1 MAINK
6 TIDLLPE
13 YFRTIPNQRFLNSTL
28 DRLVS
33 DPNLRNF
40 DGYVGRRLVNG
51 TPLAG
56 NYITEPSTF
65 RTDYQLEPEFVFAQP
80 GSPTRAAGFKDVLNS
95 VASQGGRID
104 AWNRLLTDNSYT
116 YQGFVA
122 LDKLTNYFNYV
133 WIPEPRKINGTRVDE
148 NPWFRTPVTISNS
161 TLPTSATYTVTR
173 TSKGLSVTDV
183 DGLNPAIFLSRG
195 GNYTFKIQPNDYSAG
210 IRTAKSVTQLSSVSP
225 VLTSSQIPLFG
236 NSSGQFVAAGGL
248 VVADVVDFNFKYSQF
263 AVECWVWIDSN
274 QNSGDQVIVGQ
285 WSFNDT
291 ANSSWALIRTGSP
304 NTLKFSWVD
313 AGTGAVSELVY
324 DSGAVSTGAWHHV
337 AVTRASGT
345 ARLYVDG
352 YQAVTGSMGTIA
364 RSDKALTIGADT
376 QNSMAFRG
384 FINDLRITNGYAR
397 YTDVYYELP
406 SGTTVNDNN
415 TVLLINFDGVLRS
428 SVFTDNTQTTAS
440 RTWIQSHPGTPGFI
454 PSNPNLTARDILGVN
469 NNGVTT
475 GDIVFNVPRL
485 ADESYWRNLS
495 VTGTEIL
502 DFVDLATDLQFD
514 QIDGK
519 SIDTFVQ
526 VPASLTDSDL
536 TGHRGGI
543 DGVTDLNGKT
553 LIFVAG
559 QSAGWQ
565 RVEPFEFNG
574 LEAGNFENTTPI
586 LNSQWYGIWTCQVI
600 NGLIRLNFVANI
612 SSQYR
617 VKVKNGSTYRNTGWY
632 KTTNNSTLVRVP
644 SLSGNL
650 TTLFLQDDQNTA
662 NILPLGIINTDVP
675 VLDIDREI
683 VGQKYYTSGNGVK
696 FIDGLR
702 VTFGLD
708 AVPASYCNLVL
719 VYQSTFTN
727 QIGIADATI
736 ALLDVGEIQ
745 PGFFLEAN
753 TETMLVHSVD
763 YQANTVTVT
772 RGYNSIATA
781 HGDNSWCKI
790 LTLPSYI
797 VEGVGSAIT
806 LVPYQQLTTQEPY
819 LDNAQNP
826 DYITVN
832 RASADRNPWSRTNRW
847 FNYAVIENTL
857 AYLQAQGVTVSAP
870 NAVSRAVRPILE
882 FRSGLKLYD
891 FGTHS
896 LAQVQLLDSQIND
909 AQSNINGR
917 RVTDTQSLTLNG
929 HLLVDGDL
937 VIFNNDTEPQVRS
950 KVYQIQYVDVDGD
963 LNLFSRA
970 PVRVASTTNV
980 NISNPGTI
988 DGVTLQPY
996 DRVLLWKQTNAAHN
1010 GIYYYISG
1018 RLERSDD
1025 VNSVTEL
1032 GTDFYV
1038 YASAGTDNI
1047 NSWFR
1052 YVVDLNTVVLGT
1064 TPLSFKTVSA
1074 QGPVVTLTEYATALS
1089 GDCVVVNSADA
1100 NNRGTN
1106 WYWDAAI
1113 KYWTLS
1119 SQQKT
1124 QVQQAPKFDVFDYTG
1139 VSYADTSVY
1148 DLSSFAGST
1157 LIEYQRNASV
1167 ASDPVLEFGLTY
1179 RNLANVGDIT
1189 FLNTYESDIFT
1200 HQINNNPVQIA
1211 INQGVARRTDVITG
1225 AASEFSPW
1233 QQALTNLELYQNISA
1248 TGTRTIQV
1256 SCTLLNK
1263 TTANNTLVFVDGHQI
1278 SPDNFTVQV
1287 VSNTVLFTIGN
1298 AVSVN
1303 TDSTVL
1309 VKLIAATPIV
1319 GAYYDVP
1326 TAYDINP
1333 YNQRPVSFTHN
1344 DIKQHTDAMHHQHG
1358 HGISPADTENSLDD
1372 PDHQGKP
1379 GLIMLHEGF
1388 SVLSTLML
1396 TDNRY
1401 NIDRALKNAAA
1412 DYELFKLKFLQ
1423 AGDQVENIVNLGAR
1437 DGVDQ
1442 IFAVLVANH
1451 NPSSA
1456 WYTSDMVP
1464 VGGTVV
1470 RYTVDDPQQQY
1481 YDISQQLDQVASNRA
1496 VLVYLNGQH
1505 LVRGTDYEVFTGR
1518 PAVQIMLVVR
1528 VDDLIEI
1535 VEYPNTDGCYMPAT
1549 PAKLGLGAAY
1559 VPSKYTDDTYQESV
1573 LVIQG
1578 HDGSITRAFNDYRD
1592 ALLMELELRI
1602 YNNIKVNSELWN
1614 QVIENRVP
1622 TAGRFRE
1629 LNGLATYS
1637 MTEQASIQ
1645 RKFFYEWVAENH
1657 VNFRTS
1663 VYKQDKAFTYNYT
1676 GSTDKITGDPLLG
1689 YWRGSY
1695 RDFYDTDRP
1704 HTHPWEIL
1712 GLSVKPTWWQSTY
1725 GPAPYT
1731 GENLILWQDLMNGV
1745 LRHTG
1750 EVSATG
1756 YRTTNVYNTPRTA
1769 RLGLLDVIP
1778 VSASGKLLDPNVSL
1792 TAILETQSLRV
1803 GFTFNDGGPA
1813 ETAWRHSST
1822 FPFSQLRTKILQN
1835 PQFMLGTLW
1844 DLDSYCPHVRHNTT
1858 PTVAGMFDGFKY
1870 LVTQIPSI
1878 ADVELHNVDTDA
1890 AGKTVRK
1897 HSMLNYIVEYL
1908 TTQGDTATL
1917 FKNYI
1922 THSTVNLVYNLAG
1935 FADKGNLTVYAEQ
1948 NSPQTI
1954 QQTVRVPAE
1963 DYSLLL
1969 SQSTPVGQVTY
1980 SGVIIT
1986 QSVNGYKITGYDQEY
2001 PFFIISPSNPTGKS
2015 TSITVGSQ
2023 SFTVYQE
2030 YADQPIYVPYGF
2042 EFSNRQ
2048 TVVDFLVSYGAYL
2061 QRLGFLFDTDAATD
2075 RVTWTDAA
2083 VQFVKWSYYNW
2094 APNQGVNRISLVLNP
2109 SSGVLKFRPVAG
2121 TLDSLLNPGSLLLDE
2136 NQFQIDTRYLD
2147 VLRDSDVTYINNQL
2161 PYGVISAL
2169 RANLINFEHKL
2180 ILNNRTVFNDLI
2192 YNPALGTRQNRLRI
2206 TGLKSG
2212 DWNGTLASAGF
2223 MMMLS
2228 EVAEWQP
2235 NTDYLRGSIVRYK
2248 NQNWTALT
2256 AVIGASKFQQLN
2268 FSVTDTVFQDQLMPS
2283 IGAKALDLEHAYD
2296 PYYHNSI
2303 PDMVRLRCDALG
2315 YVERTWLASLGLD
2328 LLNQTEFYRGWIKQK
2343 GTPQAIKNFTSA
2355 GTTDLLA
2362 DFAMF
2367 EEYAIKMGEYGA
2379 TGRTGYVDVQLNS
2392 TVAVNNPVAVEF
2404 AVGNSDTNI
2413 IRVSDSALYKKPLGW
2428 NANFI
2433 QTLDEGYLN
2442 DSESPFLSA
2451 GPVLPSDIYDFAQSN
2466 TLEYNSTLQHLLTF
2480 PSKLSMTTETDTGN
2494 LLRNIRN
2501 HNWFWIAVDEV
2512 SSAEN
2517 KYNVITWKLS
2527 AAYIKQVVLNTAQN
2541 TIDLYLSSGVDAYV
2555 GDIVAVDITQ
2565 AQGVFTV
2572 YDYRVQPSGDYY
2584 SVLRLQVADI
2594 TQYTFDNITYTDVTA
2609 PQGIY
2614 TYTSLR
2620 HNDIGSATL
2629 DSQVNRLLLPVL
2641 TRAYVDYDTTGFAV
2655 YDFREPYVT
2664 GQATLPAGSVVTTS
2678 IAQDEATKLLWLGQ
2692 ATANQVSLKTLGS
2705 AKLSAG
2711 DVTGLDT
2718 VVHTFTATG
2727 NSSSL
2732 GSQVVNL
2739 TSGLAVATATDS
2751 INSGQLYILKYTPT
2765 VAEVSNKFYGASG
2778 SYLGSSISASAD
2790 GVWLVAGAPN
2800 PSGVGFVQ
2808 VYQRVSSTYSLVQ
2821 TIADP
2826 GNTTAKFGSSVSL
2839 SADGAV
2845 LAVGAPS
2852 AGNGKVYT
2860 FSRASSTF
2868 TLTQTLSAVVNDEK
2882 YGASVAVNGDLLA
2895 IGSSQST
2902 QVIGSQTLH
2911 QLGKVELWNYYSSA
2925 WHLIQTIN
2933 NTDVFSTGFGQQLS
2947 WLTTKVLAVV
2957 ENHADFVQADQLHL
2971 ESNIQFDSGGT
2982 VMYDSA
2988 AQPGQRL
2995 SQYQLLRTSASVL
3008 SAQHD
3013 TIQLTRVK
3021 TIQYQSATGV
3031 NLCFAGNLQ
3040 RLWVGNS
3047 LATTDGNNVVCYT
3060 NDNALSGWTMLRQ
3073 QQPTLDAHSLFRAW
3087 IYNSRTQQKIVDL
3100 DVVDLSQ
3107 GLLPGVIAQ
3116 HIDYIS
3122 GNDPAVYGVALW
3134 RSGITYEV
3142 GSRVVY
3148 DDTVYVAN
3156 QIHSAVFFNTVYWTV
3171 LSAQSRVANTGSV
3184 KWGAAQVGLNWF
3196 STRQLRTVNYHQG
3209 ELMDRVANYNTWFP
3223 GTQINIY
3230 EWTASTVPPS
3240 AYTGTGTVTADAAT
3254 VYDSQTSQWYFW
3266 VANKTQPSGVHTL
3279 STADISNALTHPQLS
3294 GLPMISPANAHSVIL
3309 YNVANEVNNGEN
3321 VLHIDY
3327 VLEDH
3332 TNRLHSEFLM
3342 LSEDGSGHWLT
3353 TPIYTKMVD
3362 SLCGQSNFTYGG
3374 VTTQLEVPDP
3384 ALNTEDRY
3392 GVAFRPRQSLFRD
3405 RNKAAQIYFQQINTA
3420 IASQAVAN
3428 LTTLSLLR
3436 QRDPM
3441 PTTGFD
3447 ATVADRDTL
3456 LILDVRDYVN
3466 NTVILIHSDS
3476 LATNSGW
3483 SRVKLVNGKWEMVTS
3498 EFYNLN
3504 VYWQYQDWSSVD
3516 YTEPVAD
3523 NTIAHI
3529 GYLPSI
3535 NLVPGQYLKIL
3546 NNGDGNAAMYQIQAD
3561 QTLNPVWIQN
3571 GTIQFKP
3578 NLYDAVVTGDG
3589 LAGTAFDTVAGFDS
3603 YPALPLRMILTALNQ
3618 HILTG
3623 DLMPV
3628 ADSAFFAVMRFV
3640 LQENLSVDW
3649 LFRTSFINVKHR
3661 VKNLNRQTNYR
3672 QDDEQFV
3679 RDFVNE
3685 TNPYH
3690 TRIREYTNVY
3700 SATDTALT
3708 ATSDF
3713 DLPALYDAV
3722 WYADQYPGSYGK
3734 LISGQARY
3742 FTAGIAL
3749 AQENG
3754 LLYVGS
3760 NGMAI
3765 HAMGLWPNTT
3775 VTAATPQHWVFAL
3788 NQTPTETVTK
3798 YPVPANNIIGV
3809 AINGVPFYS
3818 VVAAETDTL
3827 TWVNDPS
3834 VTETYTVNIAAGT
3847 SYVGPDASNG
3857 YLTATGAYVYR
3868 ANPAL
3873 LYTPNTSQH
3882 SPVIGF
3888 ALDGFPIYGPYGYRR
3903 VDGSGGIVQN
3913 TSSYRL
3919 RNDYRLSTQT
3929 VVNGQAYADYAAP
3942 TGEYIG
3948 DWEYVSGLGTL
3959 DEHNGRFVKT
3969 PEYPYG
3975 TYAYFVTVDTYNH
3988 TTPVYPYIVGPT
4000 FQGVPTGLKYNYVG
4014 ESSVAMY
4021 ENGNYQMPAQPA
4033 PVSSDWS
4040 LRSPTGLF
4048 PNDEIRFTQGVYSN
4062 WNNHHTYNLTG
4073 LTVAYPGHG
4082 YSSTPIV
4089 TITGGGGSGATA
4101 RVTVNPLTQQLNPTV
4116 TLTSVGTGYTSQ
4128 PLVEVIGGFNVLTWA
4143 GSVVVSVL
4151 TNNVTLSTP
4160 QTLTQGTVLSFGD
4173 IVTASVAHTV
4183 TANVSSNA
4191 TIQLNSV
4198 TGITPGMKVTGNN
4211 VATGTGVVYKPGDV
4225 ILYEA
4230 AQAFYEATQLDSSA
4244 QVAGVKHTVQTKG
4257 LFVTLASAA
4266 TSSNV
4271 NITVESVTDILI
4283 GMTVSSTNITNSP
4296 TVSSVNTAT
4305 KTVTLSSPQSVTA
4318 GETLT
4323 FTLNSAN
4330 VTLESVSGIVTGMV
4344 VTGAHIVANTYP
4356 TVTNVDAA
4364 NSKVTVSSAQTLA
4377 RYDQL
4382 SFVAVTYDSTN
4393 TTLPVVSNIGTVIAG
4408 MRVVGQ
4414 NISVVAVSN
4423 ISTFGNANV
4432 TVESVTD
4439 INSLT
4444 GMTVFSNNITDFPT
4458 VSSVDAA
4465 TKTVTLSKPETVVV
4479 GETLTFTST
4488 TTVSATANTITV
4500 TGDHR
4505 NVVANT
4511 QLNLSYLYGNP
4522 SSDTAAWTQLSLDD
4536 ILIPRSAVLTPVLTN
4551 SLVRKPN
4558 ITMQYNRKAA
4568 VEYPSVLVDS
4578 VPFTDT
4584 YTVVN
4589 ATMADQDDT
4598 QLDNVVLQ
4606 LAFNTDTVT
4615 ENIWNYQHRVAGA
4628 RSASFSNL
4636 GGNRYLT
4643 ANTTISGLGL
4653 NDFTIEF
4660 WFRMQTVHSTQALFS
4675 TSGII
4680 IYVNELNQVCV
4691 SDTTNLLVS
4700 GGSVTTNIWQH
4711 VVVERKYNTVSL
4723 YLDGYRLGQYTADN
4737 YQTHNFS
4744 GVNLTLGTE
4753 VTPANTANAF
4763 MDELRITSG
4772 VLRYDAANYAVP
4784 QGAFGRTVL
4793 TDAYHS
4799 HVTLLYG
4806 FESLSATANS
4816 ITVNFVPHG
4825 VSTVVQD
4832 RSVNSKLVTVN
4843 NPANLTVNNTVISTA
4858 HSEILAATFTAG
4870 AYVDAGTST
4879 DFNLGTDDFT
4889 IEFWMDP
4896 DSDAGT
4902 IFTLAAGTTH
4912 SLTARMSDAT
4922 HIQLLVKTAAA
4933 STVMT
4938 LTGTISSGAHFISVE
4953 RYQQRMML
4961 YVDGVLVDQDDQAN
4975 YSFGT
4980 STNTVPLMISAAS
4993 AGFTGKLGDFRVTA
5007 GLARHTPV
5015 GNFDTLIHSDF
5026 TDTALGM
5033 RSADVV
5039 IDGSGFVTNINCPAD
5054 DEHVNGRL
5062 YDTLDVR
5069 VFSNGNLNTA
5079 NTGFRMFKDMLDNV
5093 SYYAI
5098 PATGTTTL
5106 TQALNWYD
5114 TEIRLA
5120 NVSGFFIQD
5129 PTQNRWGTVF
5139 VNGERI
5145 AYLNVDPVN
5154 NLLTGIIR
5162 GTLGT
5167 HTPAVHAISSRT
5179 EAAGDNLTL
5188 PGTQALV
5195 GVAHTVTANVS
5206 SNATIQLDS
5215 VTGITPGM
5223 KVTRN
5228 NVATSV
5234 VVSALTNYVTLATP
5248 QTLTQGTVLSFGDIV
5263 AHTVT
5268 ANVSSNATIQLDSVT
5283 GITPGMK
5290 VTRNN
5295 VATSV
5300 VVSALTNYVTLATPQ
5315 TLTRGTVLS
5324 FGDIVTASVGP
5335 FTTVNTNSLT
5345 AYRNTWN
5352 TLGSG
5357 VATDGQGLQLS
5368 STDIAVF
5375 LINNPAQLPV

>member
-51 TPLAG
+51 APLAG

-104 AWNRLLTDNSYT
+104 AWNRLLTDNTYT
-116 YQGFVA
+116 YQGFVD
-122 LDKLTNYFNYV
+122 LDKLTNYYNYV

-148 NPWFRTPVTISNS
+148 NPWFRTPVQVSNS
-161 TLPTSATYTVTR
+161 TVPTAATYTVTR
-173 TSKGLSVTDV
+173 TSTGLSVTDV
-183 DGLNPAIFLSRG
+183 DGLNPEIFLSRG
-195 GNYTFKIQPNDYSAG
+195 GNYTFRVQPDNFSAG
-210 IRTAKSVTQLSSVSP
+210 IRTAKSVTQLTSVSP
-225 VLTSSQIPLFG
+225 VLTSSQFPLFG
-236 NSSGQFVAAGGL
+236 NTSGQFMAAGGL
-248 VVADVVDFNFKYSQF
+248 VVTDVTDFNFKYSQF
-263 AVECWVWIDSN
+263 AVECWVWIDGS
-274 QNSGDQVIVGQ
+274 QKSGDQVIVGQ
-285 WSFNDT
+285 WSLSDT

-304 NTLKFSWVD
+304 NTLKFSWID

-324 DSGAVSTGAWHHV
+324 SAGSVSTGAWHHV

-352 YQAVTGSMGTIA
+352 YQAVAGSMGTIA

-384 FINDLRITNGYAR
+384 FINDLRITLGYAR
-397 YTDVYYELP
+397 YTDVYYALP
-406 SGTTVNDNN
+406 SGNTVNDAN
-415 TVLLINFDGVLRS
+415 TVLLINFDGVLGS
-428 SVFTDNTQTTAS
+428 SVFTDNTQPAAS

-454 PSNPNLTARDILGVN
+454 PTNPNLTARDILGVN

-495 VTGTEIL
+495 VTGTETL

-526 VPASLTDSDL
+526 VPASLTDSNQ

-553 LIFVAG
+553 LIFVTG

-574 LEAGNFENTTPI
+574 LEVNKFENTTPI
-586 LNSQWYGIWTCQVI
+586 PNSQWYGIWTCQVL

-612 SSQYR
+612 SGQYR

-632 KTTNNSTLVRVP
+632 KTTDNSALVRVP
-644 SLSGNL
+644 ALSGNF
-650 TTLFLQDDQNTA
+650 TTLYLQDDQNSA
-662 NILPLGIINTDVP
+662 NILPLVIINTDVP
-675 VLDIDREI
+675 VLDIDRDI

-702 VTFGLD
+702 VTFGSD
-708 AVPASYCNLVL
+708 AMPTSYNNLVL

-736 ALLDVGEIQ
+736 GLLDVQEIQ
-745 PGFFLEAN
+745 PGFFLQAN
-753 TETMLVHSVD
+753 TETMLVNSVD
-763 YQANTVTVT
+763 YQANTVSVT

-790 LTLPSYI
+790 LTMPSYI

-847 FNYAVIENTL
+847 FNYTVIENTL
-857 AYLQAQGVTVSAP
+857 TYLQAQGVTVSAP
-870 NAVSRAVRPILE
+870 NSVSRAVRPILE

-891 FGTHS
+891 FGS
-896 LAQVQLLDSQIND
+896 KSIAQVQLLDSQIND
-909 AQSNINGR
+909 ALSNINGR

-929 HLLVDGDL
+929 HLLVDSDL
-937 VIFNNDTEPQVRS
+937 VVFNHDTDPLVRS
-950 KVYQIQYVDVDGD
+950 KVYQIQYVDVNGD

-980 NISNPGTI
+980 NIDSPGTI

-996 DRVLLWKQTNAAHN
+996 DRVLLWQQTNAAHN
-1010 GIYYYISG
+1010 GIYSYISSS
-1018 RLERSDD
+1018 LVRSDD

-1032 GTDFYV
+1032 STDFYV
-1038 YASAGTDNI
+1038 YVSEGTI
-1047 NSWFR
+1047 NCNTWFR
-1052 YVVDLNTVVLGT
+1052 YVVDLNTLVLGT
-1064 TPLSFKTVSA
+1064 TPLSFKSVSA
-1074 QGPVVTLTEYATALS
+1074 QGPVVSLTEYATALA

-1100 NNRGTN
+1100 LNRGTN
-1106 WYWDAAI
+1106 WYWDATAR
-1113 KYWTLS
+1113 YWVLS

-1124 QVQQAPKFDVFDYTG
+1124 QVQQAPKFDVYDYNG
-1139 VSYADTSVY
+1139 VSYAASVY
-1148 DLSSFAGST
+1148 NRSSFVGST
-1157 LIEYQRNASV
+1157 LIEYQQNSGV
-1167 ASDPVLEFGLTY
+1167 APDPVLGFGLTY

-1189 FLNTYESDIFT
+1189 FLNTYESDTFT
-1200 HQINNNPVQIA
+1200 HQINNNSVEIA
-1211 INQGVARRTDVITG
+1211 INQGVARRVDVITG
-1225 AASEFSPW
+1225 VASEFSPW

-1248 TGTRTIQV
+1248 VGTRTIQV

-1263 TTANNTLVFVDGHQI
+1263 TTANNTMVFVDGHQI
-1278 SPDNFTVQV
+1278 SPANFSVQV
-1287 VSNTVLFTIGN
+1287 VSNTVLITIGD

-1344 DIKQHTDAMHHQHG
+1344 DIKQHTDAIHHQHG

-1388 SVLSTLML
+1388 SVLPTLML

-1412 DYELFKLKFLQ
+1412 EYELFKLKFLQ
-1423 AGDQVENIVNLGAR
+1423 AGDQVENIVNLSAR

-1442 IFAVLVANH
+1442 IFEVLASNH
-1451 NPSSA
+1451 NPRSA

-1464 VGGTVV
+1464 VGGKIIS
-1470 RYTVDDPQQQY
+1470 YTVDDPQQQY
-1481 YDISQQLDQVASNRA
+1481 YDISQQLDQVASNQA

-1518 PAVQIMLVVR
+1518 PAVQLMHDVR
-1528 VDDLIEI
+1528 VGDLIEI
-1535 VEYPNTDGCYMPAT
+1535 AEYANTDGCYMPAT

-1559 VPSKYTDDTYQESV
+1559 VPSMYTDDTYQESV

-1578 HDGSITRAFNDYRD
+1578 HDGSITRAFTDYRD

-1602 YNNIKVNSELWN
+1602 FNNIKVNSELWG
-1614 QVIENRVP
+1614 QVIENRAP
-1622 TAGRFRE
+1622 SAGRFRE

-1637 MTEQASIQ
+1637 MTEQAAIQ

-1663 VYKQDKAFTYNYT
+1663 VYTQGKAFTYNYT

-1704 HTHPWEIL
+1704 HTHPWEML
-1712 GLSVKPTWWQSTY
+1712 GFAIKPTWWQSTY

-1745 LRHTG
+1745 IRQTG

-1778 VSASGKLLDPNVSL
+1778 VSASGELLDPNVSL
-1792 TAILETQSLRV
+1792 TAILETQTLRA

-1822 FPFSQLRTKILQN
+1822 FPFAQLRTKILQN

-1844 DLDSYCPHVRHNTT
+1844 DLDRYCPHVRHNTT

-1878 ADVELHNVDTDA
+1878 TDVQLHNVDTDA
-1890 AGKTVRK
+1890 AGNTVRK

-1908 TTQGDTATL
+1908 TGQGDTATL

-1935 FADKGNLTVYAEQ
+1935 FADKGNLAVYAEQ

-2001 PFFIISPSNPTGKS
+2001 PFFIISPSNPTGKT

-2030 YADQPIYVPYGF
+2030 FADQPIYVPYGF

-2061 QRLGFLFDTDAATD
+2061 QRLGFLFDTDPATD

-2083 VQFVKWSYYNW
+2083 VQFVKWSYYDW

-2121 TLDSLLNPGSLLLDE
+2121 TLESLLNPGSLLLDE
-2136 NQFQIDTRYLD
+2136 NQYQIDTRYLD
-2147 VLRDSDVTYINNQL
+2147 VLRDADVTYINNQL

-2180 ILNNRTVFNDLI
+2180 VMNNRTVFNDLI

-2228 EVAEWQP
+2228 EVADWQP

-2248 NQNWTALT
+2248 NQNWAALT

-2362 DFAMF
+2362 DFAVF

-2404 AVGNSDTNI
+2404 AAGASDTNI
-2413 IRVSDSALYKKPLGW
+2413 IRVSDSVLYKKPLGW

-2433 QTLDEGYLN
+2433 QTLDDGNLI

-2451 GPVLPSDIYDFAQSN
+2451 GPVLPSDIYDFAHRN
-2466 TLEYNSTLQHLLTF
+2466 TLQYNSTLQNLLTF

-2572 YDYRVQPSGDYY
+2572 YDYQVQPSGDYY
-2584 SVLRLQVADI
+2584 SVLSLQVADI

-2629 DSQVNRLLLPVL
+2629 DSQVNRLRLPVL

-2664 GQATLPAGSVVTTS
+2664 GQATLPAGSEVTTS

-2711 DVTGLDT
+2711 DVTGLDV
-2718 VVHTFTATG
+2718 VVHTFTANAAANT
-2727 NSSSL
+2727 SSL

-2751 INSGQLYILKYTPT
+2751 SNSGQLYILKYTPT
-2765 VAEVSNKFYGASG
+2765 VAEVSQEFYGASG
-2778 SYLGSSISASAD
+2778 SYLGASVSASAD
-2790 GVWLVAGAPN
+2790 GVWLAAGAPN
-2800 PSGVGFVQ
+2800 PSGVGYVE
-2808 VYQRVSSTYSLVQ
+2808 VYHRSGSTYNLFY
-2821 TIADP
+2821 TITDHDNVT
-2826 GNTTAKFGSSVSL
+2826 GGKFGSSVSL

-2845 LAVGAPS
+2845 LAVGSPFS
-2852 AGNGKVYT
+2852 GTGKVYIY
-2860 FSRASSTF
+2860 SRATSTF
-2868 TLTQTLSAVVNDEK
+2868 TWAQTLSAGVNDVQ

-2895 IGSSQST
+2895 IGSPQST
-2902 QVIGSQTLH
+2902 QVIDGQTLH

-2925 WHLIQTIN
+2925 WHLIQTID
-2933 NTDVFSTGFGQQLS
+2933 NTDAFSTGFGQQLS

-2971 ESNIQFDSGGT
+2971 ERNIQFDSGGT

-3008 SAQHD
+3008 STQHD
-3013 TIQLTRVK
+3013 TVQLTRVK
-3021 TIQYQSATGV
+3021 TVQYESATGV

-3047 LATTDGNNVVCYT
+3047 LATTDENNVVCYT

-3100 DVVDLSQ
+3100 DVVDLAQ

-3134 RSGITYEV
+3134 RSGFTYNTGE
-3142 GSRVVY
+3142 RVVY
-3148 DDTVYVAN
+3148 ADTVYVAN
-3156 QIHSAVFFNTVYWTV
+3156 QMHSAVFFNTDFWTV
-3171 LSAQSRVANTGSV
+3171 SATQSQVANTGSV
-3184 KWGAAQVGLNWF
+3184 KWGSAQVGKTWF
-3196 STRQLRTVNYHQG
+3196 STHQLRTVNYQQG
-3209 ELMDRVANYNTWFP
+3209 ELLDRVANYNTWFP
-3223 GTQINIY
+3223 GTQINVW
-3230 EWTASTVPPS
+3230 EWTASSVSPA
-3240 AYTGTGTVTADAAT
+3240 AYADTGTVSATAAT
-3254 VYDSQTSQWYFW
+3254 VYDSQTSMWYFW
-3266 VANKTQPSGVHTL
+3266 VANKTQPSGLHSL
-3279 STADISNALTHPQLS
+3279 STADISNALTYPQQS
-3294 GLPMISPANAHSVIL
+3294 GLPMISPATTRSVVL

-3342 LSEDGSGHWLT
+3342 LSEDGSGRWLT
-3353 TPIYTKMVD
+3353 TPVYTKMVD
-3362 SLCGQSNFTYGG
+3362 SLCGQTSITYGG

-3392 GVAFRPRQSLFRD
+3392 GVAFRPRQGLFRD
-3405 RNKAAQIYFQQINTA
+3405 RNKAARIYFQQINTA
-3420 IASQAVAN
+3420 IASHAVAN
-3428 LTTLSLLR
+3428 LTTLSLL
-3436 QRDPM
+3436 QQSDPM
-3441 PTTGFD
+3441 PTTGFTQ
-3447 ATVADRDTL
+3447 TVADRDTL
-3456 LILDVRDYVN
+3456 LILDVTDYTQG
-3466 NTVILIHSDS
+3466 TVILVQSDS

-3483 SRVKLVNGKWEMVTS
+3483 SLVKLDNGIWNMETS

-3504 VYWQYQDWSSVD
+3504 VYWHYQDWSSAD
-3516 YTEPVAD
+3516 YSGQLAH
-3523 NTIAHI
+3523 NTITHN
-3529 GYLPSI
+3529 GYLQSI
-3535 NLVPGQYLKIL
+3535 SLVPGQYLKIL
-3546 NNGDGNAAMYQIQAD
+3546 NNGDGNAAMYQVQPD
-3561 QTLNPVWIQN
+3561 QSLNPVWLQN
-3571 GTIQFKP
+3571 GTIQFNS
-3578 NLYDAVVTGDG
+3578 NLYDSVATGDG
-3589 LAGTAFDTVAGFDS
+3589 LDGTAFDAVAGFDS

-3618 HILTG
+3618 QILTG
-3623 DLMPV
+3623 DLTPV

-3649 LFRTSFINVKHR
+3649 LFRTSFISIKHR
-3661 VKNLNRQTNYR
+3661 VKNLNNQTNYR

-3685 TNPYH
+3685 TKPYH

-3700 SATDTALT
+3700 SASDTAQT

-3722 WYADQYPGSYGK
+3722 WYAAQFPGSYGK
-3734 LISGQARY
+3734 LNGGQARY

-3749 AQENG
+3749 ASDNG
-3754 LLYVGS
+3754 ILYVGS
-3760 NGMAI
+3760 NGMAT
-3765 HAMGLWPNTT
+3765 HAMGIWPNTT
-3775 VTAATPQHWVFAL
+3775 VTSATPHHWVFAL

-3798 YPVPANNIIGV
+3798 YPVPINNIIGV

-3827 TWVNDPS
+3827 TWVTDPS

-3873 LYTPNTSQH
+3873 LYTLNPSQH
-3882 SPVIGF
+3882 SAIIGF

-3903 VDGSGGIVQN
+3903 VDGSGGIIQN

-3929 VVNGQAYADYAAP
+3929 IINGQPYADYAAP
-3942 TGEYIG
+3942 TGEYIE

-3959 DEHNGRFVKT
+3959 DQHNGRFVKT

-3975 TYAYFVTVDTYNH
+3975 TYAYFVTVATHDH
-3988 TTPVYPYIVGPT
+3988 TIPVYPYIVGST
-4000 FQGVPTGLKYNYVG
+4000 FQGVPTGLKYDYVG
-4014 ESSVAMY
+4014 ESSVAVY
-4021 ENGNYQMPAQPA
+4021 ENGNYQMPAEPA
-4033 PVSSDWS
+4033 PASSDWS

-4048 PNDEIRFTQGVYSN
+4048 PNDEIRLTQGVYAN
-4062 WNNHHTYNLTG
+4062 WNNHYTYNLTG
-4073 LTVAYPGHG
+4073 LTVADPGHG

-4101 RVTVNPLTQQLNPTV
+4101 RVSVNPLTQQLNPTV
-4116 TLTSVGTGYTSQ
+4116 TLSSVGTGYTSQ
-4128 PLVEVIGGFNVLTWA
+4128 PVVEVIGGFDVLTWA
-4143 GSVVVSVL
+4143 DNVVYTPGDMVL
-4151 TNNVTLSTP
+4151 YE
-4160 QTLTQGTVLSFGD
+4160 LTQTFYK
-4173 IVTASVAHTV
+4173 
-4183 TANVSSNA
+4183 AN
-4191 TIQLNSV
+4191 
-4198 TGITPGMKVTGNN
+4198 
-4211 VATGTGVVYKPGDV
+4211 
-4225 ILYEA
+4225 ILE
-4230 AQAFYEATQLDSSA
+4230 TSA
-4244 QVAGVKHTVQTKG
+4244 QVSGVNHTVQTKG
-4257 LFVTLASAA
+4257 LFTTLASAST
-4266 TSSNV
+4266 TSNA

-4283 GMTVSSTNITNSP
+4283 GMTVSGTGITGTP
-4296 TVSSVNTAT
+4296 TVQTVDAPT
-4305 KTVTLSSPQSVTA
+4305 KTVTLSSTQSVTA

-4323 FTLNSAN
+4323 FTLKS
-4330 VTLESVSGIVTGMV
+4330 TTIYLESVSGIVNSMI
-4344 VTGAHIVANTYP
+4344 VTGSNISGYP
-4356 TVTNVDAA
+4356 TVDSVDPA
-4364 NSKVTVSSAQTLA
+4364 NSKITVSTVQTLA

-4382 SFVAVTYDSTN
+4382 SFVAATYDLIN
-4393 TTLPVVSNIGTVIAG
+4393 TTLPVVSNTGTVIAN
-4408 MRVVGQ
+4408 MQ
-4414 NISVVAVSN
+4414 
-4423 ISTFGNANV
+4423 V
-4432 TVESVTD
+4432 T
-4439 INSLT
+4439 
-4444 GMTVFSNNITDFPT
+4444 GHNITANT
-4458 VSSVDAA
+4458 VSSA
-4465 TKTVTLSKPETVVV
+4465 T
-4479 GETLTFTST
+4479 
-4488 TTVSATANTITV
+4488 NTITV
-4500 TGDHR
+4500 SGDHR
-4505 NVVANT
+4505 DVVAGT
-4511 QLNLSYLYGNP
+4511 QLNLSYVYGNP
-4522 SSDTAAWTQLSLDD
+4522 TSENQAAAWTLLSSADSG
-4536 ILIPRSAVLTPVLTN
+4536 IPKVAVLTPVLTN
-4551 SLVRKPN
+4551 TLVRKLS
-4558 ITMQYNRKAA
+4558 ITMQYNRGAA
-4568 VEYPSVLVDS
+4568 VNNPAVDYPAVLVDS

-4584 YTVVN
+4584 YTVVDAALAGQDN
-4589 ATMADQDDT
+4589 A

-4615 ENIWNYQHRVAGA
+4615 ENIWSYKQRIAGV
-4628 RSASFSNL
+4628 RSASFSSVS
-4636 GGNRYLT
+4636 GDRYITTNT
-4643 ANTTISGLGL
+4643 AITGLGT

-4660 WFRMQTVHSTQALFS
+4660 WIRLQTVHRHQALFS
-4675 TSGII
+4675 TDGII
-4680 IYVNELNQVCV
+4680 IYITALNQVCV
-4691 SDTTNLLVS
+4691 SDYDSLSLS

-4723 YLDGYRLGQYTADN
+4723 YLDGYRLGQYTAAD
-4737 YQTHNFS
+4737 YQNHNFS
-4744 GVNLTLGTE
+4744 SGHLTLGTE
-4753 VTPANTANAF
+4753 VTPANTADAY

-4772 VLRYDAANYAVP
+4772 VLRYDAADYTVL
-4784 QGAFGRTVL
+4784 QGAFGRTSL
-4793 TDAYHS
+4793 TDAAIS
-4799 HVTLLYG
+4799 HVSLLYG
-4806 FESLSATANS
+4806 FESLSDDLSAG
-4816 ITVNFVPHG
+4816 ITFITHG

-4832 RSVNSKLVTVN
+4832 RSVNSKLVTVK
-4843 NPANLTVNNTVISTA
+4843 NPAQLTVLNTAIS
-4858 HSEILAATFTAG
+4858 SGYSQILAATFAAG
-4870 AYVDAGTST
+4870 AYLDVAAGTSA
-4879 DFNLGTDDFT
+4879 DFNLGIGDFT

-4896 DSDAGT
+4896 ASAGT
-4902 IFTLAAGTTH
+4902 IFTLADNTTH

-4938 LTGTISSGAHFISVE
+4938 LTGNISTGAHFISVE
-4953 RYQQRMML
+4953 RYQQRMIL
-4961 YVDGVLVDQDDQAN
+4961 YVDGVLVAEDIHAD

-4980 STNTVPLMISAAS
+4980 STNNVPFTISAAS
-4993 AGFTGKLGDFRVTA
+4993 SGFIGQLGDFRVTK

-5015 GNFDTLIHSDF
+5015 GNFDTLIHSEF
-5026 TDTALGM
+5026 TDAALGM

-5039 IDGSGFVTNINCPAD
+5039 IDGSGFVTNINCPAG

-5069 VFSNGNLNTA
+5069 VFSNTAHTVHTVHTVTA
-5079 NTGFRMFKDMLDNV
+5079 NVSSNATISVDSVADISIGMTVTGTNISNSPVVKTININTVTLSQVQTLTAGTVLTFGRATGFRMFKDMLDNV

-5106 TQALNWYD
+5106 YRTLNWYD
-5114 TEIRLA
+5114 TEIQLSD
-5120 NVSGFFIQD
+5120 VSGFFIQD

-5154 NLLTGIIR
+5154 NLLTGIVR

-5167 HTPAVHAISSRT
+5167 HTPTVHASGSRT
-5179 EAAGDNLTL
+5179 EAAGDNLVL
-5188 PGTQALV
+5188 PGISGVV
-5195 GVAHTVTANVS
+5195 GVAHTVTANVT
-5206 SNATIQLDS
+5206 SNATIHLDS
-5215 VTGITPGM
+5215 VAGISAGM
-5223 KVTRN
+5223 SV
-5228 NVATSV
+5228 TSV
-5234 VVSALTNYVTLATP
+5234 ETMRIVST
-5248 QTLTQGTVLSFGDIV
+5248 
-5263 AHTVT
+5263 
-5268 ANVSSNATIQLDSVT
+5268 NVSSNATISLDSVT
-5283 GITPGMK
+5283 GVVIGMSVTGSGISGNPTVLGVTPANSTVQLSTVQTLTQDTQLRFKIK
-5290 VTRNN
+5290 VNIIVN
-5295 VATSV
+5295 SIN
-5300 VVSALTNYVTLATPQ
+5300 STNKTVTIAAVQ

-5324 FGDIVTASVGP
+5324 FGDIVTDSVRP

-5345 AYRNTWN
+5345 AYHNTWN

-5368 STDIAVF
+5368 STDIALF
-5375 LINNPAQLPV
+5375 LLNNPAELP

>member
-51 TPLAG
+51 APLAG

-95 VASQGGRID
+95 VASQGGKID

-116 YQGFVA
+116 YQGFVD

-148 NPWFRTPVTISNS
+148 NPWFRTPVQISNS
-161 TLPTSATYTVTR
+161 TLPTTATYTVTR
-173 TSKGLSVTDV
+173 TSNGLSVTDF
-183 DGLNPAIFLSRG
+183 DGLNPEIFLARG
-195 GNYTFKIQPNDYSAG
+195 GNYTFKVQPNDYSAG

-225 VLTSSQIPLFG
+225 VLASSQFPLFG
-236 NSSGQFVAAGGL
+236 NSSGKFVAAGGL
-248 VVADVVDFNFKYSQF
+248 VVTDVVDFNFKYSQF

-274 QNSGDQVIVGQ
+274 QNSGDQVIMGQ

-304 NTLKFSWVD
+304 NTLKFCWVD
-313 AGTGAVSELVY
+313 AATGSVSELVY
-324 DSGAVSTGAWHHV
+324 AAGAVSTGAWHHV
-337 AVTRASGT
+337 AVTRVSGT

-397 YTDVYYELP
+397 YTDVYYALP
-406 SGTTVNDNN
+406 SDTTVNDNN
-415 TVLLINFDGVLRS
+415 TVLLITFDGVLGS
-428 SVFTDNTQTTAS
+428 SVFTDNTQTNAS

-469 NNGVTT
+469 NNGVST

-495 VTGTEIL
+495 VTGIQTL
-502 DFVDLATDLQFD
+502 DFVDLATNLQFD

-553 LIFVAG
+553 LIFVTG

-565 RVEPFEFNG
+565 RIEPFEFNG
-574 LEAGNFENTTPI
+574 LEVGTFENTTPI

-612 SSQYR
+612 SGQYR
-617 VKVKNGSTYRNTGWY
+617 VKVKNGGTYRNTSWY
-632 KTTNNSTLVRVP
+632 KTADNSALARVP
-644 SLSGNL
+644 TLSGNL
-650 TTLFLQDDQNTA
+650 TTLYLQDDQNTA

-675 VLDIDREI
+675 VLDIDRDI

-702 VTFGLD
+702 VTFGSD

-727 QIGIADATI
+727 QIGIADSTI

-745 PGFFLEAN
+745 SGFFLEAN
-753 TETMLVHSVD
+753 TETMLVHSVN
-763 YQANTVTVT
+763 YQTNTVTVT
-772 RGYNSIATA
+772 RGYNSVATA

-790 LTLPSYI
+790 LTAPSYI

-870 NAVSRAVRPILE
+870 SSVSRAVRPILE

-891 FGTHS
+891 FGTQS

-909 AQSNINGR
+909 ALSNINGR

-937 VIFNNDTEPQVRS
+937 VIFNNDTESQVRG

-980 NISNPGTI
+980 NITSPGTI

-996 DRVLLWKQTNAAHN
+996 DRVLLWKQTLAQQN

-1032 GTDFYV
+1032 STDFYV
-1038 YASAGTDNI
+1038 YASAGTVNR
-1047 NSWFR
+1047 NTWFR
-1052 YVVDLNTVVLGT
+1052 YVVNLNTVQLGT
-1064 TPLSFKTVSA
+1064 TPLSFETVLA
-1074 QGPVVTLTEYATALS
+1074 RGPVISLTEYATALA
-1089 GDCVVVNSADA
+1089 GDCVVVTSADA

-1106 WYWDAAI
+1106 WYWNAST

-1124 QVQQAPKFDVFDYTG
+1124 QVQQAPKFDVFDYNG
-1139 VSYADTSVY
+1139 VSYADSRVY

-1157 LIEYQRNASV
+1157 LIEYQRNSSV

-1179 RNLANVGDIT
+1179 RNIANVGDIT
-1189 FLNTYESDIFT
+1189 FLNTYESDTFT

-1248 TGTRTIQV
+1248 TGSRTIQV

-1263 TTANNTLVFVDGHQI
+1263 TTANNTLVFVDGHQL

-1287 VSNTVLFTIGN
+1287 VNNTVLFTIGN
-1298 AVSVN
+1298 AVTVN

-1326 TAYDINP
+1326 AAYDINP

-1423 AGDQVENIVNLGAR
+1423 AGDQVENIVNLSAR
-1437 DGVDQ
+1437 HGVDQ
-1442 IFAVLVANH
+1442 IFAVLAANH
-1451 NPSSA
+1451 NSSSA

-1464 VGGTVV
+1464 LGGTVV

-1481 YDISQQLDQVASNRA
+1481 YDISRQLDQVASNQA
-1496 VLVYLNGQH
+1496 VLVYLNGQQ
-1505 LVRGTDYEVFTGR
+1505 LVRGEDYEVFTGR
-1518 PAVQIMLVVR
+1518 PAVEIMLVVR
-1528 VDDLIEI
+1528 VGDLIEI
-1535 VEYPNTDGCYMPAT
+1535 VEYTNTDGCYMPAT

-1559 VPSKYTDDTYQESV
+1559 VPSMYTDDTYQESV

-1578 HDGSITRAFNDYRD
+1578 HDGSITRAFTDYRD
-1592 ALLMELELRI
+1592 TLLMELELRI

-1622 TAGRFRE
+1622 SAGRFRE

-1637 MTEQASIQ
+1637 MIEQASIQ

-1663 VYKQDKAFTYNYT
+1663 VYEQNKAFTYNYNN
-1676 GSTDKITGDPLLG
+1676 STDKITGDPLLG

-1704 HTHPWEIL
+1704 HTHPWEVL
-1712 GLSVKPTWWQSTY
+1712 GLSVKPTWWLSTY

-1731 GENLILWQDLMNGV
+1731 GENLILWQDLTNGV
-1745 LRHTG
+1745 LGHTG
-1750 EVSATG
+1750 KVSATG
-1756 YRTTNVYNTPRTA
+1756 YRTTNVYNTSRTA
-1769 RLGLLDVIP
+1769 QLSLLDVIP
-1778 VSASGKLLDPNVSL
+1778 VSSSGELLDPNVSL
-1792 TAILETQSLRV
+1792 TAILETQTLRA

-1822 FPFSQLRTKILQN
+1822 FPFAQLRTKILQN

-1844 DLDSYCPHVRHNTT
+1844 DLDNYCPHVRHNTT

-1890 AGKTVRK
+1890 AGITVRK

-1908 TTQGDTATL
+1908 TNQGDTAAL
-1917 FKNYI
+1917 FKKYI

-1954 QQTVRVPAE
+1954 QQTVKVPAE

-1986 QSVNGYKITGYDQEY
+1986 QSVNGYKVTGYDQEY
-2001 PFFIISPSNPTGKS
+2001 PFFIISPSNPTGKT

-2030 YADQPIYVPYGF
+2030 NAEQPIYVPYGF

-2061 QRLGFLFDTDAATD
+2061 QRLGFLFETDTATD
-2075 RVTWTDAA
+2075 RVNWTDAA
-2083 VQFVKWSYYNW
+2083 VQFVKWSYYDW

-2109 SSGVLKFRPVAG
+2109 SSGVLKFQPVAG

-2136 NQFQIDTRYLD
+2136 NQYQIDTRYLD
-2147 VLRDSDVTYINNQL
+2147 VLRDSDVTYINHQL
-2161 PYGVISAL
+2161 PLGVISAL

-2228 EVAEWQP
+2228 DVADWQP

-2256 AVIGASKFQQLN
+2256 AVIGASKFQQNN

-2315 YVERTWLASLGLD
+2315 YVERTWLANLGLD

-2343 GTPQAIKNFTSA
+2343 GTPQAITNFTSA

-2362 DFAMF
+2362 DFAVF

-2404 AVGNSDTNI
+2404 AVGSSDTNI
-2413 IRVSDSALYKKPLGW
+2413 IRVSDSVLYKKPLGW

-2433 QTLDEGYLN
+2433 QTLDAGNLN

-2451 GPVLPSDIYDFAQSN
+2451 GPVLPSDIYDFARSN
-2466 TLEYNSTLQHLLTF
+2466 TLQYNSTLQNLLTF

-2494 LLRNIRN
+2494 LLRNVRN
-2501 HNWFWIAVDEV
+2501 QNWFWIAVDEV

-2527 AAYIKQVVLNTAQN
+2527 AAYIKQVVLNTVQN

-2572 YDYRVQPSGDYY
+2572 NDYQVQPSGDYY
-2584 SVLRLQVADI
+2584 SVLSLQVTDV

-2620 HNDIGSATL
+2620 HNDIGSAIL
-2629 DSQVNRLLLPVL
+2629 DSQVNRLRLPVL

-2655 YDFREPYVT
+2655 FDFREPYVT
-2664 GQATLPAGSVVTTS
+2664 GQATLPAGSAVTTS

-2692 ATANQVSLKTLGS
+2692 ATANQVTLKTMES
-2705 AKLSAG
+2705 ARLSAG
-2711 DVTGLDT
+2711 DVAGLGT
-2718 VVHTFTATG
+2718 VVHTFAATG
-2727 NSSSL
+2727 NTTSL

-2751 INSGQLYILKYTPT
+2751 SNSGQLYILKYTPT
-2765 VAEVSNKFYGASG
+2765 VAAVSQTVYGASG
-2778 SYLGSSISASAD
+2778 SYLGSSVSASAD
-2790 GVWLVAGAPN
+2790 GVWLAAGAPT
-2800 PSGVGFVQ
+2800 PSGVGSVR
-2808 VYQRVSSTYSLVQ
+2808 VYQRDSSDLYNLVH
-2821 TIADP
+2821 TVTDP
-2826 GNTTAKFGSSVSL
+2826 GNVTGGKFGSSVSL
-2839 SADGAV
+2839 SADGAL

-2852 AGNGKVYT
+2852 AGAGAGKVYT
-2860 FSRASSTF
+2860 FSRATTTF
-2868 TLTQTLSAVVNDEK
+2868 TLTHTLSAGDNDDQ

-2895 IGSSQST
+2895 IAAPQSS
-2902 QVIGSQTLH
+2902 QVIGSQTLR
-2911 QLGKVELWNYYSSA
+2911 QLGKVQLWNYYSSA
-2925 WHLIQTIN
+2925 WHLIQTID

-2957 ENHADFVQADQLHL
+2957 ENNAEFVQADQLHL

-3021 TIQYQSATGV
+3021 TVQYQSATGV

-3040 RLWVGNS
+3040 RLWVGNR
-3047 LATTDGNNVVCYT
+3047 LATTDENNVVCYT

-3100 DVVDLSQ
+3100 DVVDLAQ

-3134 RSGITYEV
+3134 RGGITYEV

-3148 DDTVYVAN
+3148 NDTVYVAN
-3156 QIHSAVFFNTVYWTV
+3156 QIHSAGFFNTEHWTV
-3171 LSAQSRVANTGSV
+3171 LSTQSQVANTGSI
-3184 KWGAAQVGLNWF
+3184 KWGSAQVGLNWF
-3196 STRQLRTVNYHQG
+3196 STRQLRTVNYYQG

-3230 EWTASTVPPS
+3230 EWTVSTVPPA
-3240 AYTGTGTVTADAAT
+3240 AYTGTGTVAADAAT

-3266 VANKTQPSGVHTL
+3266 VANKTQPSEVHTL
-3279 STADISNALTHPQLS
+3279 STADISNALTYPQLS
-3294 GLPMISPANAHSVIL
+3294 GLPMISPANTHGVIL

-3362 SLCGQSNFTYGG
+3362 SLCGQSNITFGG

-3405 RNKAAQIYFQQINTA
+3405 RNKAIQIYFQQINTA

-3428 LTTLSLLR
+3428 LSTLSLLQ

-3447 ATVADRDTL
+3447 ATVVDRETL

-3483 SRVKLVNGKWEMVTS
+3483 SLVKLVNGQWEMVTS
-3498 EFYNLN
+3498 EFYNLSE
-3504 VYWQYQDWSSVD
+3504 YWQYQDWSSAD
-3516 YTEPVAD
+3516 YTETVAD

-3535 NLVPGQYLKIL
+3535 NLVTGQYLKIL
-3546 NNGDGNAAMYQIQAD
+3546 NNGDNNAAMYQIQAD
-3561 QTLNPVWIQN
+3561 QTLNPVWIQR
-3571 GTIQFKP
+3571 GTIQFKTK
-3578 NLYDAVVTGDG
+3578 LYDTVVTGLD
-3589 LAGTAFDTVAGFDS
+3589 GTAFDTVAGFDS
-3603 YPALPLRMILTALNQ
+3603 YPALPLRLILTALNQ

-3623 DLMPV
+3623 DLMTV

-3708 ATSDF
+3708 AASDF

-3722 WYADQYPGSYGK
+3722 WYAGQYPGAYGK
-3734 LISGQARY
+3734 LNSGQARY
-3742 FTAGIAL
+3742 FTAGVAL

-3760 NGMAI
+3760 NGMAA

-3775 VTAATPQHWVFAL
+3775 VTSATPQHWVFAL

-3798 YPVPANNIIGV
+3798 YPVPTNNIIGV
-3809 AINGVPFYS
+3809 AINGVPFFS
-3818 VVAAETDTL
+3818 VVAEEIDTL

-3857 YLTATGAYVYR
+3857 YLTSTGAYVYR
-3868 ANPAL
+3868 ANPTL
-3873 LYTPNTSQH
+3873 LYTLNSSQH
-3882 SPVIGF
+3882 SPLIGF

-3903 VDGSGGIVQN
+3903 VDGSGGIIQN

-3919 RNDYRLSTQT
+3919 RNDYRLSTRT

-3948 DWEYVSGLGTL
+3948 DWEYVAGLGTL

-3975 TYAYFVTVDTYNH
+3975 TYAYFVTVSTYDH
-3988 TTPVYPYIVGPT
+3988 TIPVYPYIVGST

-4014 ESSVAMY
+4014 ESSVAIY
-4021 ENGNYQMPAQPA
+4021 ENGNYQMPAEPA

-4048 PNDEIRFTQGVYSN
+4048 PNDEIRFTQGVYAN

-4073 LTVAYPGHG
+4073 LTVADTGHG
-4082 YSSTPIV
+4082 YSYTPSV
-4089 TITGGGGSGATA
+4089 NITGGGGAGATA

-4128 PLVEVIGGFNVLTWA
+4128 PLVEVIGGFDVLTWEN
-4143 GSVVVSVL
+4143 
-4151 TNNVTLSTP
+4151 T
-4160 QTLTQGTVLSFGD
+4160 
-4173 IVTASVAHTV
+4173 
-4183 TANVSSNA
+4183 
-4191 TIQLNSV
+4191 
-4198 TGITPGMKVTGNN
+4198 
-4211 VATGTGVVYKPGDV
+4211 VVYKPGDV
-4225 ILYEA
+4225 VLYA
-4230 AQAFYEATQLDSSA
+4230 ANQAFYEANQLETSA
-4244 QVAGVKHTVQTKG
+4244 NVAGVKHTVQTKG
-4257 LFVTLASAA
+4257 LFVTLASAT
-4266 TSSNV
+4266 TSNDV
-4271 NITVESVTDILI
+4271 NITVESATDILL
-4283 GMTVSSTNITNSP
+4283 GMVVAGTGITGTP
-4296 TVSSVNTAT
+4296 TVSSVNTAA
-4305 KTVTLSSPQSVTA
+4305 KTVTLSSTQSVTAGQTLTFTLTSASVTLGSVSGIVTGMIVTGTNIVANSYPTVITVDTANSKVTLSSVQTLARYDQLSFVSATYDSTNTTLPVGSNTGTVIANMRVVGQNISVDAVSNIATYGNVNITVGSVTGIATGMTVSSNNITDFPTVSAIDTVTKILTLSKPESVTA

-4323 FTLNSAN
+4323 FTL
-4330 VTLESVSGIVTGMV
+4330 VT
-4344 VTGAHIVANTYP
+4344 
-4356 TVTNVDAA
+4356 
-4364 NSKVTVSSAQTLA
+4364 TVSS
-4377 RYDQL
+4377 
-4382 SFVAVTYDSTN
+4382 
-4393 TTLPVVSNIGTVIAG
+4393 
-4408 MRVVGQ
+4408 
-4414 NISVVAVSN
+4414 
-4423 ISTFGNANV
+4423 
-4432 TVESVTD
+4432 
-4439 INSLT
+4439 
-4444 GMTVFSNNITDFPT
+4444 
-4458 VSSVDAA
+4458 
-4465 TKTVTLSKPETVVV
+4465 
-4479 GETLTFTST
+4479 
-4488 TTVSATANTITV
+4488 TANTITV
-4500 TGDHR
+4500 SGDHR
-4505 NVVANT
+4505 DVVANT
-4511 QLNLSYLYGNP
+4511 QLTLSYLYGNP
-4522 SSDTAAWTQLSLDD
+4522 VSDTTAWTQLSLDN

-4551 SLVRKPN
+4551 SVVRKPN
-4558 ITMQYNRKAA
+4558 ITMQYNRWAS
-4568 VEYPSVLVDS
+4568 VDYPSVLVDS

-4584 YTVVN
+4584 YAVVD
-4589 ATMADQDDT
+4589 AAMTDQDDT

-4615 ENIWNYQHRVAGA
+4615 ENIWNYQHCVAGA
-4628 RSASFSNL
+4628 RSASFSNID
-4636 GGNRYLT
+4636 GNRYLT
-4643 ANTTISGLGL
+4643 TATTISGLGI

-4660 WFRMQTVHSTQALFS
+4660 WFRMQTVHSKQVLFS

-4691 SDTTNLLVS
+4691 SDSNSSSSLVS

-4711 VVVERKYNTVSL
+4711 AVVERKYNTVSL
-4723 YLDGYRLGQYTADN
+4723 YLDGYRLGQYTAEG
-4737 YQTHNFS
+4737 YQNHNFS
-4744 GVNLTLGTE
+4744 GANPTLGTE
-4753 VTPANTANAF
+4753 VTPAHTANAF

-4784 QGAFGRTVL
+4784 QGAFGRTVI
-4793 TDAYHS
+4793 TDSYLN

-4806 FESLSATANS
+4806 FETLSADLPTG
-4816 ITVNFVPHG
+4816 INFVPQG

-4832 RSVNSKLVTVN
+4832 RSVNSKLVTVV
-4843 NPANLTVNNTVISTA
+4843 NPAQLTVNNTIISAA
-4858 HSEILAATFTAG
+4858 HSEVLAATFAAG
-4870 AYVDAGTST
+4870 AYLDVGSST
-4879 DFNLGTDDFT
+4879 DFNLGTGDFT

-4896 DSDAGT
+4896 ASTGT

-4912 SLTARMSDAT
+4912 SLTASMSDTT
-4922 HIQLLVKTAAA
+4922 HIQLLVKTAEA

-4938 LTGTISSGAHFISVE
+4938 LTGIISTGAHFISVE

-4961 YVDGVLVDQDDQAN
+4961 YVDGILVDQDDQAD

-4980 STNTVPLMISAAS
+4980 STNTVPLMISAVS

-5007 GLARHTPV
+5007 GLARHSPV

-5026 TDTALGM
+5026 TDTALGI

-5069 VFSNGNLNTA
+5069 VFSNGNLTTA
-5079 NTGFRMFKDMLDNV
+5079 NTGFRMFKDMLDNI
-5093 SYYAI
+5093 SFYAV

-5114 TEIRLA
+5114 TEIHLA
-5120 NVSGFFIQD
+5120 GVSGFRTPID
-5129 PTQNRWGTVF
+5129 NRWGAVF

-5145 AYLNVDPVN
+5145 AYLGVDPVN
-5154 NLLTGIIR
+5154 NLLTGIVR

-5167 HTPAVHAISSRT
+5167 HTPVVHASGSRA
-5179 EAAGDNLTL
+5179 EAAGDNLVL
-5188 PGTQALV
+5188 PGISGVV

-5206 SNATIQLDS
+5206 SNATIQIDS
-5215 VTGITPGM
+5215 IAGITPGM
-5223 KVTRN
+5223 KVTGN
-5228 NVATSV
+5228 SAVAST
-5234 VVSALTNYVTLATP
+5234 VVSTSTNQV
-5248 QTLTQGTVLSFGDIV
+5248 I
-5263 AHTVT
+5263 
-5268 ANVSSNATIQLDSVT
+5268 
-5283 GITPGMK
+5283 
-5290 VTRNN
+5290 
-5295 VATSV
+5295 
-5300 VVSALTNYVTLATPQ
+5300 LATPQ

-5324 FGDIVTASVGP
+5324 FGDIVAHSVRP

-5345 AYRNTWN
+5345 AYHNTWN
-5352 TLGSG
+5352 TLGSA